1 MSIKSDVEL
10 LSFPSSHHSFTRCFL
25 DYVSRY
31 GEKTALIDPHTNEE
45 LSFAQLRSEVS
56 RIQQRLVGISKGSV
70 IATVCGNSIPIIL
83 TYLAAIDLGA
93 VVVPVNPASK
103 QYELDKYMTECRV
116 ECVLT
121 EDDYARKVGEFLK
134 QSKFDSISTIVL
146 EELRK
151 GECTVS
157 DAQAESDEEDT
168 AFVFFSSGTTG
179 PPKAIRHSHRT
190 LLAHLRQV
198 LSIARRN
205 SVKYP
210 FPLVHAEV
218 RVHGVLPYFHAGGLI
233 TVFCMLVQGATVVIN
248 RKWSDDGFLRI
259 LQDYQI
265 TTVNIVPPVLDFL
278 VKDPMVDSFDLK
290 CLRNLY
296 VGAAKCEERLLQDL
310 KHRLP
315 DLKQIIQLF
324 GLTEAGVLLF
334 VTPAGNPH
342 LSSVGRAMPGVQ
354 AKILDQHG
362 DQLGVNEIGNLMVQ
376 APTLMQGYLGQYDSP
391 PDGWFFTGD
400 MASVDGDGFVYIVGR
415 EKDMI
420 KVRGWQ
426 VNPYEIEEAIKAN
439 VVGVEDCAVVGA
451 NHEADGQR
459 PKAFIVGPAD
469 INDVVEFVK
478 ETFTSYKHLCAVEVV
493 DFIPRNPSGKILR
506 HELTSEPLQQ
516 PSASD
521 P

>member
-1 MSIKSDVEL
+1 
-10 LSFPSSHHSFTRCFL
+10 
-25 DYVSRY
+25 
-31 GEKTALIDPHTNEE
+31 
-45 LSFAQLRSEVS
+45 
-56 RIQQRLVGISKGSV
+56 
-70 IATVCGNSIPIIL
+70 
-83 TYLAAIDLGA
+83 
-93 VVVPVNPASK
+93 
-103 QYELDKYMTECRV
+103 MTECRV

-168 AFVFFSSGTTG
+168 
-179 PPKAIRHSHRT
+179 
-190 LLAHLRQV
+190 
-198 LSIARRN
+198 
-205 SVKYP
+205 
-210 FPLVHAEV
+210 
-218 RVHGVLPYFHAGGLI
+218 
-233 TVFCMLVQGATVVIN
+233 
-248 RKWSDDGFLRI
+248 
-259 LQDYQI
+259 I

-376 APTLMQGYLGQYDSP
+376 APTLMQGYLGQYELILATQELCFISP

-420 KVRGWQ
+420 KVRGWQVANVTQ

-478 ETFTSYKHLCAVEVV
+478 
-493 DFIPRNPSGKILR
+493 GK
-506 HELTSEPLQQ
+506 S
-516 PSASD
+516 
-521 P
+521 